1 MRIAARFHF
10 EAEQSFS
17 SNCADATGMPA
28 DKQVWLKTRDRIE
41 STIEKLG
48 TLRSDIP

>member
-1 MRIAARFHF
+1 MRICGPLSL

-17 SNCADATGMPA
+17 SNRAEATGMPA

-41 STIEKLG
+41 STIEKLVH
-48 TLRSDIP
+48 